1 MSEKEE
7 KLVVRKATISLRRKY
22 GRTKQINIVERDAF
36 VPKKLEK
43 EIRNSILKKKS
54 ILATDI
60 ALKFDIRVSTAKL
73 LLKLYEEEGLIKEL
87 LEYATDITCQFIRLM
102 AQTGAHMVSNGDS
115 NAGPELISAEMYEKF
130 AYPMKP
136 EL

>member
-43 EIRNSILKKKS
+43 EIRGSILKKKS
-54 ILATDI
+54 ILATDL
-60 ALKFDIRVSTAKL
+60 ALKFDVRVSTAKQ
-73 LLKLYEEEGLIKEL
+73 LLKIYEEEGLIKL
-87 LEYATDITCQFIRLM
+87 VDPTLKLKVYIPTSQ
-102 AQTGAHMVSNGDS
+102 
-115 NAGPELISAEMYEKF
+115 
-130 AYPMKP
+130 
-136 EL
+136 

>member
-22 GRTKQINIVERDAF
+22 GRTKQITIVERDAF

-43 EIRNSILKKKS
+43 EIKESILKKKS

-73 LLKLYEEEGLIKEL
+73 LLKIYEEEGLIKL
-87 LEYATDITCQFIRLM
+87 FDPTLKLKIYVPTSQ
-102 AQTGAHMVSNGDS
+102 
-115 NAGPELISAEMYEKF
+115 
-130 AYPMKP
+130 
-136 EL
+136 